1 MREVVLLAGEAVS
14 SSSVGSVMVEDLFRC
29 VDGSGRRMVMV
40 LRAEGSL
47 SSERHLG
54 TDRGHEQGHQSRR
67 YGVPRGRQKQ

>member
-1 MREVVLLAGEAVS
+1 MREVVLLAGEAV

-47 SSERHLG
+47 SSEKHLG
-54 TDRGHEQGHQSRR
+54 TDRGREQGHQSRR